1 MSCSRLLAVCP
12 PTADID
18 ASSHCQRVTMP
29 KEGPAPTASAEEM
42 ELRLGTALSSEHW
55 PSEVRAPMLIPSI
68 CVEKSVYIFRLHFR
82 FRSGLSEGCRQ
93 DGKVFGGW

>member
-1 MSCSRLLAVCP
+1 
-12 PTADID
+12 
-18 ASSHCQRVTMP
+18 MP
-29 KEGPAPTASAEEM
+29 KEGPAPTVSTEEM

-82 FRSGLSEGCRQ
+82 FRSELSEGCRQ

>member
-1 MSCSRLLAVCP
+1 
-12 PTADID
+12 
-18 ASSHCQRVTMP
+18 MP
-29 KEGPAPTASAEEM
+29 KEGPTPTASAEEM

-82 FRSGLSEGCRQ
+82 FRSGPSEGCRQ
-93 DGKVFGGW
+93 DGKVFGGMVTTNRRFARRGFPDFWGLRRCCG